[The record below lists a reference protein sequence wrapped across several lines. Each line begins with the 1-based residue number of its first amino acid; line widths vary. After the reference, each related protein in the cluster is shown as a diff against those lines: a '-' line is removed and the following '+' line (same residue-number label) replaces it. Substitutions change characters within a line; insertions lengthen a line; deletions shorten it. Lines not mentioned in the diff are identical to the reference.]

1 MARSH
6 LAIALACAVAGA
18 LQALHSLVY
27 AGAIGLRGVAT
38 AIATTAIEMVVLTLA
53 FGGRAAGSDGHA
65 GASRWL
71 VAAGGVAVAL
81 GIALAFVTTL
91 VPGGS
96 QLSPGIVTQIGTF
109 DGLLAVGLWAL
120 AIVVPQARARA
131 VELER
136 MRVAAELA
144 TLRTYVQ
151 PHFLM
156 NTLNAISALVTEDPA
171 QARELVAALGDLL
184 RDSLDPRSE
193 THTLAEEIAWLH
205 RYAHVIETR
214 HRVRFRWDV
223 AAASERV
230 QIPRM
235 LLQPLVEN
243 AVKHGALRR
252 RDDGEVS
259 VHARLGESMLTCV
272 VEDNGPGPVV
282 PRDGSLGLELV
293 TRRLALTG
301 QGTFRIERVDGRT
314 RSIIELPA
322 EVTP

>member
-1 MARSH
+1 MPRPH

-18 LQALHSLVY
+18 LQALHSLAYVGVIDLRSV
-27 AGAIGLRGVAT
+27 AIAIGL
-38 AIATTAIEMVVLTLA
+38 TAIEMVVLTLA
-53 FGGRAAGSDGHA
+53 FGRRAG
-65 GASRWL
+65 GARWL
-71 VAAGGVAVAL
+71 VAAGVAAVAL
-81 GIALAFVTTL
+81 GIALAFVATL
-91 VPGGS
+91 VPGAPR
-96 QLSPGIVTQIGTF
+96 LPAGIVAQIGTF
-109 DGLLAVGLWAL
+109 DGLLAAGLWAL
-120 AIVVPQARARA
+120 AIVVPEARARA
-131 VELER
+131 LELER

-184 RDSLDPRSE
+184 RDSLDDRGE

-223 AAASERV
+223 ATTTERV

-243 AVKHGALRR
+243 AVKHGKTTDRPLHLLVRARVRRGKLRVTV
-252 RDDGEVS
+252 RDDGRGI
-259 VHARLGESMLTCV
+259 AREAIDRVLEQGVGEGT
-272 VEDNGPGPVV
+272 G
-282 PRDGSLGLELV
+282 LGLASVNLRLTAHYGDGV
-293 TRRLALTG
+293 RLRSFPFGTVVRR
-301 QGTFRIERVDGRT
+301 
-314 RSIIELPA
+314 
-322 EVTP
+322 EVPVG